1 MSILGTGSRQ
11 LFHSHCH
18 TETRTR
24 PTRSQIWILSIARL
38 NCAFDSTDWHAVANC
53 WAALPR
59 RPPSGRIEKN
69 GGMQGEEHL
78 LFLVLTVAG
87 NIEETGNLFPARG
100 QIWTLYLPGNDW
112 FLHARVWGDLFAVFK
127 NSPSHLTEPWKSCFT
142 MDSQIWSS
150 LILHR
155 LWYQLQLC
163 TDLSFALMGFYV
175 HCC

>member
-1 MSILGTGSRQ
+1 MVEVIHFFKEENKWLGSFRASLLQTLVTHCQELVMSILGTSSLQ
-11 LFHSHCH
+11 LFHSLCH

-38 NCAFDSTDWHAVANC
+38 NCAFDNTDWHAVANC

-87 NIEETGNLFPARG
+87 NIEVMGNLFPAR
-100 QIWTLYLPGNDW
+100 
-112 FLHARVWGDLFAVFK
+112 ARYEPIPAWKWLVFACSRVGW
-127 NSPSHLTEPWKSCFT
+127 L
-142 MDSQIWSS
+142 
-150 LILHR
+150 
-155 LWYQLQLC
+155 
-163 TDLSFALMGFYV
+163 V
-175 HCC
+175 CCV